1 MQQVFTIAESFFDF
15 HTLEVNLQAPLGFQ
29 RGHDPQGFG
38 QALSPVADQ
47 IDLDRAQVIDIGAN
61 NRFTRPDPQ
70 FDWLPTSIDQ
80 AGLLMLVAQVQTDD
94 KLDTLQVQDLH
105 QFFIQVRILQRKV
118 KSPPRI
124 SDPERIIL
132 ATLTD
137 KFSHSAKDARY
148 HLYQVML
155 IFKPDT
161 ILRWHRKLVRRKWT
175 FRRKG
180 NLGRPC
186 ISSELEALIVLLAKE
201 NTRWG
206 YDKIQGE
213 LLKLGHNLSATSVR
227 SVLKRHRITP
237 ASVRS
242 TGTWR
247 SFLGHYKDQ
256 ILACDFFTVET
267 IWLKTIYVLFF
278 IELGTRRIYLAG
290 CTTNPDITWVT
301 QQAGQLVWNLKDDLR
316 DMAFLIH
323 DNDTKFASSYD
334 NVFSSEGIEI
344 LNTPYRAPRANA
356 YAERWV
362 RSIREECLDHIL
374 VLNENHLHRVL
385 REYGEYY
392 NHARPHQGLGQHF
405 PVSELV
411 SNTAGPIRRR
421 DILGGVI
428 HDYYRQPSASVSG
441 YG

>member
-1 MQQVFTIAESFFDF
+1 
-15 HTLEVNLQAPLGFQ
+15 
-29 RGHDPQGFG
+29 
-38 QALSPVADQ
+38 
-47 IDLDRAQVIDIGAN
+47 
-61 NRFTRPDPQ
+61 
-70 FDWLPTSIDQ
+70 
-80 AGLLMLVAQVQTDD
+80 
-94 KLDTLQVQDLH
+94 
-105 QFFIQVRILQRKV
+105 
-118 KSPPRI
+118 
-124 SDPERIIL
+124 
-132 ATLTD
+132 
-137 KFSHSAKDARY
+137 
-148 HLYQVML
+148 ML

-161 ILRWHRKLVRRKWT
+161 VLRWHRKLVRRKWT

-180 NLGRPC
+180 NPGRPC
-186 ISSELEALIVLLAKE
+186 ISSKLEALIVRLAKE

-206 YDKIQGE
+206 YDKIHGE

-237 ASVRS
+237 ASERS

-247 SFLGHYKDQ
+247 SFLEQYKDQ

-301 QQAGQLVWNLKDDLR
+301 QQARQLVWNLKDDSR

-334 NVFSSEGIEI
+334 NVFSSEGIEV
-344 LNTPYRAPRANA
+344 LHTPYRAPRANA

-385 REYGEYY
+385 REYEEYY
-392 NHARPHQGLGQHF
+392 NHARPHQGLDHHF
-405 PVSELV
+405 PLSGPV

-421 DILGGVI
+421 DILGGII
-428 HDYYRQPSASVSG
+428 HDYYRQSSASDSG

>member
-1 MQQVFTIAESFFDF
+1 MVFWSLMHILTLFLDIIAVLGVTNGDKNLEIIILRQQI
-15 HTLEVNLQAPLGFQ
+15 
-29 RGHDPQGFG
+29 
-38 QALSPVADQ
+38 
-47 IDLDRAQVIDIGAN
+47 
-61 NRFTRPDPQ
+61 
-70 FDWLPTSIDQ
+70 
-80 AGLLMLVAQVQTDD
+80 
-94 KLDTLQVQDLH
+94 
-105 QFFIQVRILQRKV
+105 RILQRKV

-132 ATLTD
+132 STLID
-137 KFSHSAKDARY
+137 KFSHSTKDARH

-161 ILRWHRKLVRRKWT
+161 VLGWHRELVHHKWT
-175 FRRKG
+175 FRRKR
-180 NLGRPC
+180 NPGRPC
-186 ISSELEALIVLLAKE
+186 ISSELQALIVRLAKE

-206 YDKIQGE
+206 YDKIHGE

-237 ASVRS
+237 ASERS
-242 TGTWR
+242 TGTWH

-301 QQAGQLVWNLKDDLR
+301 QQARQLVWNLKDDSR

-344 LNTPYRAPRANA
+344 LNTPCRVPRANA

-362 RSIREECLDHIL
+362 RSVREECLDHIL
-374 VLNENHLHRVL
+374 VLNEHHLHSVL

-392 NHARPHQGLGQHF
+392 NQARPHQGLGQHF
-405 PVSELV
+405 PVSGLER
-411 SNTAGPIRRR
+411 SIIGPIRRR
-421 DILGGVI
+421 DLLGGVI